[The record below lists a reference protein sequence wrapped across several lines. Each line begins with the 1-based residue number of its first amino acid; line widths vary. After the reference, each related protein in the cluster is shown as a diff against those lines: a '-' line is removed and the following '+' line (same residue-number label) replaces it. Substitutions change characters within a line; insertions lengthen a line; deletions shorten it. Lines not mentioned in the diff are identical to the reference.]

1 MLLDDPN
8 NVGGVGCRA
17 FWEQTL
23 FNDKV
28 LLDGLNRAIVAF
40 TSTSGADG
48 VQEYT
53 IDSGQDRQTVKRTDL
68 ATLYARRDK
77 LIDEINRIERALA
90 GGDHWRQIIPGY

>member
-1 MLLDDPN
+1 M
-8 NVGGVGCRA
+8 
-17 FWEQTL
+17 
-23 FNDKV
+23 
-28 LLDGLNRAIVAF
+28 AF